1 MSAHLSLKIETSKY
15 QVLRER
21 LLADWPTI
29 EEECLL
35 DTLEGI
41 TDLHEM
47 IAAVIRSALVDEA
60 LHAGL
65 RFRLDDMKQRLSRL
79 EVRAAKKR
87 QLALEAM
94 TEVGLNKLEQPDFTA
109 SARAGSPALIVIAEE
124 KIPDSLLAAATAQAR
139 SPDDPRRAQAW
150 RRDPRCATEQPQTSA
165 DGEDQVMALSDTQ
178 VRQLRAKLEAKHV
191 KTRKANG
198 ADLHYV
204 EGWHVIA
211 EANRIFGYDAWDRRT
226 LASRCVWSGA
236 NGAYHEAAYTAKV
249 RVSVRAG
256 DITIV
261 REGSGSGEAKAPTPG
276 QAHELA
282 LKGAETDA
290 TKRALATFGN
300 PFGLALYDRE
310 QIGVRKARGGK
321 AAPAIGPWVLRSASG
336 GEETSFDQP
345 SAFAAALRQAM
356 SEARD
361 IELLFAIWE
370 QNVETVRALNRSLK
384 QDSLPRSGIAP
395 QLVAHLKHCAVAL
408 VKPETRSKEQLET
421 TSDQTPTTVPAP
433 KSTRACL
440 PSANQNGSAPRSI
453 CALWPSNPVSFAGDR
468 RAMPITSA
476 SPNPGALGSR
486 SATNSRYRSAPS
498 TISRTTHR
506 Q

>member
-1 MSAHLSLKIETSKY
+1 
-15 QVLRER
+15 
-21 LLADWPTI
+21 
-29 EEECLL
+29 
-35 DTLEGI
+35 
-41 TDLHEM
+41 
-47 IAAVIRSALVDEA
+47 
-60 LHAGL
+60 
-65 RFRLDDMKQRLSRL
+65 
-79 EVRAAKKR
+79 
-87 QLALEAM
+87 
-94 TEVGLNKLEQPDFTA
+94 
-109 SARAGSPALIVIAEE
+109 
-124 KIPDSLLAAATAQAR
+124 
-139 SPDDPRRAQAW
+139 
-150 RRDPRCATEQPQTSA
+150 
-165 DGEDQVMALSDTQ
+165 MALSDTQ
-178 VRQLRAKLEAKHV
+178 VRQLRAKLEARHV

-236 NGAYHEAAYTAKV
+236 NGAYHEAAYIAKV

-261 REGSGSGEAKAPTPG
+261 REGSGSSEAKAPTPG

-310 QIGVRKARGGK
+310 QIGVRKTCGGK

-336 GEETSFDQP
+336 ADETSFDQP
-345 SAFAAALRQAM
+345 SEFAAALRQAM

-361 IELLFAIWE
+361 IELLFAVWE

-408 VKPETRSKEQLET
+408 VKPENPQQGAR
-421 TSDQTPTTVPAP
+421 DHIRPANP
-433 KSTRACL
+433 QWCRRKDRQERAHHQRAKTDPIQGAFAL
-440 PSANQNGSAPRSI
+440 RGPATLSHLREIAEPRPSRPLRTIQGPR
-453 CALWPSNPVSFAGDR
+453 AQG
-468 RAMPITSA
+468 
-476 SPNPGALGSR
+476 
-486 SATNSRYRSAPS
+486 
-498 TISRTTHR
+498 